1 MYYGDMSASLLS
13 LNIGLSSLGLLIL
26 MAFIA
31 DEIKSFRDA
40 VHVHQR
46 VLSTLS
52 LTALTLFWLQPASML
67 LSVIFFRTNAH
78 VCCDIIITATYSVY
92 WLGKGVYASVFLV
105 RLYAMGKAAVI
116 LAYPFKLIIT
126 LCIVLFVGTI
136 AISFLWTYEHIINGY
151 IDSNNNT
158 KKCIL
163 ADPMY
168 LMVITGIFEAGFGIL
183 LLCLFIKKLVSTYQ
197 SGKMPNP
204 QTQHLINK
212 NTVLVI
218 ITHSFSFGIGILTL
232 YVFYPARIHSVSF
245 DLVINALCLAMMK
258 KSWNEWYQVSC
269 KYPDRCINGM
279 IHGITDL
286 IKLTRL
292 SPSETIAHSKE
303 SNMESKSKQDEI
315 QLEYS
320 QSITP
325 ESPTYRLGAKSLTPI
340 TNDSKSTRSTLD
352 SIPEDIKSI
361 GPQLEPINKQISKM
375 EVKDSFPPQ
384 CFQDA
389 FGCSFEDAFQKTL
402 TQARLEANA
411 SNAN

>member
-78 VCCDIIITATYSVY
+78 VCCDIIIAATYSVY

-105 RLYAMGKAAVI
+105 RLHAMGKAAVI
-116 LAYPFKLIIT
+116 LAYPFKLIVT
-126 LCIVLFVGTI
+126 LCIVLFVATI
-136 AISFLWTYEHIINGY
+136 VITFLWTYEHIIHGY

-183 LLCLFIKKLVSTYQ
+183 LLCLFIKKLVSTYR
-197 SGKMPNP
+197 SGKVPNL

-218 ITHSFSFGIGILTL
+218 ITQSCTFAIGILTL

-258 KSWNEWYQVSC
+258 KSWNKWYQVTC
-269 KYPDRCINGM
+269 KYPDRCINGL
-279 IHGITDL
+279 IHEITDL
-286 IKLTRL
+286 IKMTRL
-292 SPSETIAHSKE
+292 KSSPSDTIANSL
-303 SNMESKSKQDEI
+303 QI
-315 QLEYS
+315 QLENENKRVEIQMEES
-320 QSITP
+320 AQSKTP
-325 ESPTYRLGAKSLTPI
+325 ESPTYRFGAKSLTPT
-340 TNDSKSTRSTLD
+340 TNDSRSTRSTLD
-352 SIPEDIKSI
+352 
-361 GPQLEPINKQISKM
+361 PIN
-375 EVKDSFPPQ
+375 EDVK
-384 CFQDA
+384 
-389 FGCSFEDAFQKTL
+389 
-402 TQARLEANA
+402 
-411 SNAN
+411 